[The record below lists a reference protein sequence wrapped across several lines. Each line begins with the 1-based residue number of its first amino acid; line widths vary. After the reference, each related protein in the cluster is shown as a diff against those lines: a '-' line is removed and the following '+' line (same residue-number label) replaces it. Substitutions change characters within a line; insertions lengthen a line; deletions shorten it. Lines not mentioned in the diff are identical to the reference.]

1 MEYERIDKVQTGI
14 ISPSKLRLKLMG
26 GYRRREGSNNNSS
39 RTSPAKLNDDTQFV
53 KNSLL
58 AAKDG
63 FEEGGSNDFDNA
75 PVLPTLAQDQSV
87 NSSNEGGI
95 ESSQGNGASFH
106 QKTKSEK
113 ESFGELCNVK
123 THRSLKG
130 SGGNMSLV
138 HPVRAT
144 EEDNLDYDSNA
155 SSSSF
160 EFHKGERLVHN
171 PVVRSSFTRPMP
183 SKWNDAE
190 KWIVNRQ
197 ITQPQYSKKNI
208 SLGKTNRQ
216 HMASWLRTGPESVG
230 SEPKA
235 ISMPIAD
242 NKKNNNTYQLSQN
255 ALVSPS
261 VAPSLDPSNN
271 TVIDLFPLSRD
282 QKKVPDVELNANGN
296 SQFAEAADCLVNM
309 VSYRYTLDAL
319 FRAVGTGIKSVLM
332 RDMGTEMTPVA
343 SQEPSRTATPALATT
358 PSRSPTSSVPSTP
371 RQGAPASTP
380 YEAAV
385 DTGSGTRGDGSKKE
399 LSEREQQLKTR
410 REIVALGI
418 QLGKM
423 NIAAWASQGEK
434 EMKASAIETDH
445 KEQLDKIEFEKRA
458 AAWEDAEKSKHAARL
473 KREEIKI
480 QAWESNQ
487 KAKLE
492 AFLKKVEA
500 RAERMRNNAQANM
513 TKKIL
518 TIRKQ
523 SEEKRTAA
531 ETERDQQAAKTA
543 SQADYIRRTGQIPRP
558 RFICC
563 GWFS

>member
-26 GYRRREGSNNNSS
+26 GHRRKEGSNNNSS

-75 PVLPTLAQDQSV
+75 HVLPTLAQDQSV
-87 NSSNEGGI
+87 NSFNEGGI

-106 QKTKSEK
+106 QKTKLEK

-123 THRSLKG
+123 IHRSLKG
-130 SGGNMSLV
+130 SGSNMSSV

-197 ITQPQYSKKNI
+197 ITQPHYSKKNI
-208 SLGKTNRQ
+208 SLGQMNRQ
-216 HMASWLRTGPESVG
+216 HMASWLRTGPESVA

-242 NKKNNNTYQLSQN
+242 NKKTNDSYQLSQN

-261 VAPSLDPSNN
+261 VAPSVDPSNG
-271 TVIDLFPLSRD
+271 TVIDLFPLSKD
-282 QKKVPDVELNANGN
+282 QKKFPNVEVNANSN
-296 SQFAEAADCLVNM
+296 SHFAEV
-309 VSYRYTLDAL
+309 
-319 FRAVGTGIKSVLM
+319 AVGTVVKSVLM

-343 SQEPSRTATPALATT
+343 SLEPSRTATPALATT

-371 RQGAPASTP
+371 RQEAPASSP
-380 YEAAV
+380 CEAAI
-385 DTGSGTRGDGSKKE
+385 DTGSDTRRDGSKKE
-399 LSEREQQLKTR
+399 LSAWEQQLKTR

-434 EMKASAIETDH
+434 EMKTSAIETDH
-445 KEQLDKIEFEKRA
+445 KEQLDRL
-458 AAWEDAEKSKHAARL
+458 SLKHALLLGRKLKRRNTLPVRFSCFRL

-487 KAKLE
+487 KTKIE
-492 AFLKKVEA
+492 ASLKKVEA
-500 RAERMRNNAQANM
+500 RVEWMRNNAQANM
-513 TKKIL
+513 TKKIT
-518 TIRKQ
+518 TIRGQ
-523 SEEKRTAA
+523 SEKKRTAA
-531 ETERDQQAAKTA
+531 ETERDRQAAKTA
-543 SQADYIRRTGQIPRP
+543 SQADYIRRTGRIPRP

>member
-26 GYRRREGSNNNSS
+26 GHRRKEGSNNNSS

-75 PVLPTLAQDQSV
+75 HVLPTLAQDQSV
-87 NSSNEGGI
+87 NSFNEGGI

-123 THRSLKG
+123 IHRSLKG
-130 SGGNMSLV
+130 SGSNMSSI

-197 ITQPQYSKKNI
+197 ITQPHYSKKNI
-208 SLGKTNRQ
+208 SLGQMNRQ
-216 HMASWLRTGPESVG
+216 HMASWLRTGPESVA

-242 NKKNNNTYQLSQN
+242 NKKTNDSYQLSQN

-261 VAPSLDPSNN
+261 VAPFLDPSNG
-271 TVIDLFPLSRD
+271 TVIDLFPLSKD
-282 QKKVPDVELNANGN
+282 QKKVPNVELNANSN
-296 SQFAEAADCLVNM
+296 SHFAEV
-309 VSYRYTLDAL
+309 
-319 FRAVGTGIKSVLM
+319 AVGTGVKSVLM

-371 RQGAPASTP
+371 RQEAPASTP
-380 YEAAV
+380 CEAAV
-385 DTGSGTRGDGSKKE
+385 DTGSDTRRDGSKKE
-399 LSEREQQLKTR
+399 LSAWEQQLKTR

-423 NIAAWASQGEK
+423 NIATWASQGER

-445 KEQLDKIEFEKRA
+445 KEQLDRIEFETRA
-458 AAWEDAEKSKHAARL
+458 AAWEEAEKAKHAARL

-487 KAKLE
+487 KTKIE
-492 AFLKKVEA
+492 ASLKKVEA
-500 RAERMRNNAQANM
+500 RVEWLRNNAQANM
-513 TKKIL
+513 TKKRM
-518 TIRKQ
+518 TIRRQ
-523 SEEKRTAA
+523 SEKKRTAA
-531 ETERDQQAAKTA
+531 ETERDRQAAKTA
-543 SQADYIRRTGQIPRP
+543 SQADYIRRTGRIPRP